1 MNGKEVYFSE
11 EVISITA
18 EIEKIIIKI
27 FPLITNMT
35 PYFKMIQLE
44 ILLRMEYKSP
54 NWYYGLD
61 VSGIKE
67 KYIKLSD
74 EYMLTPMYKDMN
86 VYMDIGNAV
95 FWYRSE
101 LTLDD
106 NTLILLLEKI
116 GELIKNTKIS
126 DELYIFDA
134 LANIENKY
142 ENVYTPTQEDQEQL
156 KKIIAKNISK
166 TGKHL

>member
-1 MNGKEVYFSE
+1 
-11 EVISITA
+11 
-18 EIEKIIIKI
+18 
-27 FPLITNMT
+27 
-35 PYFKMIQLE
+35 
-44 ILLRMEYKSP
+44 
-54 NWYYGLD
+54 
-61 VSGIKE
+61 
-67 KYIKLSD
+67 
-74 EYMLTPMYKDMN
+74 MN

-95 FWYRSE
+95 FWCRSE

-126 DELYIFDA
+126 DELHIFDA
-134 LANIENKY
+134 LINIENKY

-166 TGKHL
+166 KDKHL

>member
-1 MNGKEVYFSE
+1 
-11 EVISITA
+11 
-18 EIEKIIIKI
+18 
-27 FPLITNMT
+27 
-35 PYFKMIQLE
+35 
-44 ILLRMEYKSP
+44 
-54 NWYYGLD
+54 
-61 VSGIKE
+61 
-67 KYIKLSD
+67 
-74 EYMLTPMYKDMN
+74 MN